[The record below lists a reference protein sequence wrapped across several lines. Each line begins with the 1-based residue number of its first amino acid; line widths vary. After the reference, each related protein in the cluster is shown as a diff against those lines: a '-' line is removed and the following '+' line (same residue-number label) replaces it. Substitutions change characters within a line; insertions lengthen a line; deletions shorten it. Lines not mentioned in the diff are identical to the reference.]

1 MLFEVW
7 FEIRKKFSEM
17 HLVICFL
24 LLLIHVSNTSSGCK
38 CNKQACLSPANCSHG
53 LVWDYCYCCLVCG
66 KGEGE
71 LCGGKNYIQG
81 ECGGS
86 TQECVVRDTRNYLN
100 RYKNKSEELIGRCEP
115 YACAF
120 RSCPYGQRCTFKGGV
135 PFCTCNI
142 SCSGMINEPVCGEAN
157 HKRYRN
163 ECELRNEECHA
174 GKRIGISIVPCQGS
188 DIARVI
194 CSSSKMTLHLNRR
207 VFGRRWPRR
216 LVLNSPSCKAVV
228 NKTHVTAS
236 TFYNGCGTTARYTL
250 TSIIYSNT
258 LRTLPPRN
266 ALISRTK
273 KVLIPFKCEFLLRR
287 RSRNRIHF
295 IPIKLQKSESVGL
308 GRYTRVLK
316 DGSYVEVDT
325 SRNYSVVLMTQR
337 YRRLNVKLVPFFCY
351 ATPLSKKYSQ
361 IRFPLIEKGCPVE
374 KNVMITSFTN
384 SKIVLQIPGI
394 RFKEIRKPGSN
405 IRCRVRLCFRHTS
418 AVEINC
424 QPNCEAKMLKSRER
438 RNVLTSG
445 KLFEFSKHNQR
456 DIYKLKSRKEIHVQ
470 LPKEL

>member
-1 MLFEVW
+1 
-7 FEIRKKFSEM
+7 
-17 HLVICFL
+17 
-24 LLLIHVSNTSSGCK
+24 
-38 CNKQACLSPANCSHG
+38 
-53 LVWDYCYCCLVCG
+53 
-66 KGEGE
+66 
-71 LCGGKNYIQG
+71 
-81 ECGGS
+81 
-86 TQECVVRDTRNYLN
+86 
-100 RYKNKSEELIGRCEP
+100 
-115 YACAF
+115 
-120 RSCPYGQRCTFKGGV
+120 
-135 PFCTCNI
+135 
-142 SCSGMINEPVCGEAN
+142 
-157 HKRYRN
+157 
-163 ECELRNEECHA
+163 
-174 GKRIGISIVPCQGS
+174 
-188 DIARVI
+188 
-194 CSSSKMTLHLNRR
+194 MTLHLNRR

-361 IRFPLIEKGCPVE
+361 IRFPLIEKGYVTFQNIVGFLMEFSFLFVCTISHFTTKLRMICGIKSVHFSHVVYKMIYSLQNTLIDPSKKFPVIEMILMIILHFRKSQEILIQFE
-374 KNVMITSFTN
+374 KLVYQIFIEGADISSEVMLVVHSKRINYFSF
-384 SKIVLQIPGI
+384 
-394 RFKEIRKPGSN
+394 
-405 IRCRVRLCFRHTS
+405 
-418 AVEINC
+418 
-424 QPNCEAKMLKSRER
+424 LKDKASFAYC
-438 RNVLTSG
+438 VF
-445 KLFEFSKHNQR
+445 LFEVLFQHETVFVIITKPWEYGLCTSYVKKIKLQFRSKKF
-456 DIYKLKSRKEIHVQ
+456 DEFVTK
-470 LPKEL
+470 